1 MAGQFEL
8 LFSVDFSSSASIT
21 VTHSLDRLQVAVI
34 VRIGDVSRNDLITTV
49 TPLDSDP
56 RNAVVVTLDSAQT
69 GRILVVDT
77 DYVFANI
84 PSSENAGVLSGGAAL
99 TTDVYD
105 PTTVAGDAFARGNHT
120 GTQLASTISDFAHA
134 ASHQDGGSDEVGT
147 ATPAA
152 NAIPKADGTGSLDAW
167 VTPGGDVTG
176 PASSIDQG
184 LVRFNGTTGKILE
197 EVGLRNYGASATDP
211 ATPTPAEGDVYFN
224 TALDM
229 QMFYDSSR
237 SKWLSVET
245 GEIHFGRNGNVG
257 AGAFYRGVDRRAFT
271 STIGRNAEYNG
282 TIVSLTYTR
291 SDTSS
296 ATFEVTANGTLITT
310 ASLLSSAVK
319 GENLSINGDFSAGQI
334 LGVRNQSGGTQ
345 TSNIQGWVRFRW
357 RV

>member
-1 MAGQFEL
+1 
-8 LFSVDFSSSASIT
+8 
-21 VTHSLDRLQVAVI
+21 
-34 VRIGDVSRNDLITTV
+34 
-49 TPLDSDP
+49 
-56 RNAVVVTLDSAQT
+56 
-69 GRILVVDT
+69 
-77 DYVFANI
+77 
-84 PSSENAGVLSGGAAL
+84 
-99 TTDVYD
+99 
-105 PTTVAGDAFARGNHT
+105 
-120 GTQLASTISDFAHA
+120 
-134 ASHQDGGSDEVGT
+134 
-147 ATPAA
+147 
-152 NAIPKADGTGSLDAW
+152 
-167 VTPGGDVTG
+167 
-176 PASSIDQG
+176 
-184 LVRFNGTTGKILE
+184 
-197 EVGLRNYGASATDP
+197 
-211 ATPTPAEGDVYFN
+211 
-224 TALDM
+224 
-229 QMFYDSSR
+229 MFYDSSR

-245 GEIHFGRNGNVG
+245 GEIRFGRNGNVG